1 MNVLDERRL
10 LVKVARLYYEHDLTQ
25 SRIGARL
32 RLSRQKVQRLLQQ
45 ARDAGIVQIWIQ
57 PITGVH
63 ADLEDA
69 LERRFGLQEVRI
81 VETCAYEDQ
90 DTVSRELGAAAAD
103 YLLHII
109 RPRDKIVISNWSRAI
124 QGMVNAL
131 RFARKTA
138 REVVV
143 IQGLSELV
151 YPQLG
156 TFDPGDLT
164 RDLAKA
170 LGGRALLIPAPGIA
184 TDPVSRAAFCQDPL
198 VAHVLDQARAAD
210 MAFMGV
216 GGVGPEPT
224 PMWEGDIV
232 STVELSDLIER
243 GAVGEINLH
252 YFDAQG
258 QPVPSSLDDRV
269 LGLRLDEI
277 KAIERTVCVVGGREK
292 FEAVL
297 GVLNGRIA
305 DVLITDHV
313 TAGKLLES
321 GR

>member
-1 MNVLDERRL
+1 MNFLDERRL
-10 LVKVARLYYEHDLTQ
+10 QVKVARLYYEHNLTQ
-25 SRIGARL
+25 SQIGTRL

-57 PITGVH
+57 PISGVYT
-63 ADLEDA
+63 DMEEA
-69 LERRFGLQEVRI
+69 LERRFGLQDVRI

-90 DTVSRELGAAAAD
+90 EIISRELGAAAAD

-131 RFARKTA
+131 RFSRKRVA
-138 REVVV
+138 GVVV

-151 YPQLG
+151 YPPLG

-184 TDPVSRAAFCQDPL
+184 TDSVSRAAFCQDPL
-198 VAHVLDQARAAD
+198 VAHVLEQARAAD

-216 GGVGPEPT
+216 GAVGPEPT

-232 STVELSDLIER
+232 STVELSDLVER

-258 QPVPSSLDDRV
+258 QPVSSSLDDRV
-269 LGLRLDEI
+269 LGLTLEEI
-277 KAIERTVCVVGGREK
+277 RAIGRTVCVAGGSEK
-292 FEAVL
+292 FAAIL
-297 GVLNGRIA
+297 GVLNGHIA
-305 DVLITDHV
+305 DVLIADHV
-313 TAGKLLES
+313 TAQHLLKAV
-321 GR
+321 